1 MIFQSIKIF
10 ITIITTALYLNAQV
24 SVTASVDANNISK
37 SETFSFKIVALN
49 VDESPS
55 VDISPFTK
63 NFKVISGPSQQTN
76 IQWVNGSMTSSR
88 SLTWTLLSLQS
99 GKLNIPSLN
108 VRVGNKIYKTNP
120 IGIVVEKGFGKAQVA
135 NLFIE
140 AKPDKEQVHL
150 GEQVTI
156 TYRLFSQ
163 LPLSVE
169 DIEYPKTAGFWK
181 EDLLPVRAARF
192 TNTKLIN
199 GITYRVATLY
209 KSAMFPTQI
218 GDLKISPM
226 TAICNVEVSQRKRR
240 GVFDDPFFNSMFQET
255 QRKFIES
262 DTLTISVVSYPKEPP
277 IDFTGAVGQFSI
289 DTWLDTLDVAVNE
302 AVSLHVLLKG
312 TGNLNQFKINQIK
325 FPQNMEVFPP
335 TSSFKRDE
343 FRDQITG
350 EQKFEYILIPRQ
362 SGSYNINPIT
372 LTYFDPDLDQFFT
385 IKSKPLFLV
394 VNPGEAIST
403 DFNNNRREDVNLIA
417 NDIRYIKT
425 DSNIKLF
432 SSEGLLPLWVLTSY
446 ILSIAFF
453 LFPAVFVRVNN
464 QRINSLDFRINRSAL
479 KTALKDINKDS
490 HDPFAH
496 FSYVMYKYFKSKL
509 YLRSDKLDPLILEK
523 ILKPKLPVNLLGK
536 IISLAKTCDANR
548 FSPGSYKKAKDI
560 KIEITKLLKEIDRIL

>member
-10 ITIITTALYLNAQV
+10 IYLIASGIYLNAQV

-49 VDESPS
+49 ADESPS
-55 VDISPFTK
+55 VDISPFTN
-63 NFKVISGPSQQTN
+63 NFKVISGPGQQTN

-88 SLTWTLLSLQS
+88 SLTWTLLALQS

-120 IGIVVEKGFGKAQVA
+120 IGVVVEKSLGKAQIA

-156 TYRLFSQ
+156 TYRLYTRTN
-163 LPLSVE
+163 LSVE
-169 DIEYPKTAGFWK
+169 SIEYPKSIGFWS

-192 TNTKLIN
+192 NNTQIN
-199 GITYRVATLY
+199 GINYKVATLY

-262 DTLTISVVSYPKEPP
+262 DTLTISVVSYPKTPP
-277 IDFTGAVGQFSI
+277 LDFTGAVGQFSI
-289 DTWLDTLDVAVNE
+289 NSWLDTLDVSINE
-302 AVSLHVLLKG
+302 AVSLHVLLQG

-362 SGSYNINPIT
+362 SGSYTINPIT

-385 IKSKPLFLV
+385 IKSKPLSLV

-403 DFNNNRREDVNLIA
+403 TFNNNRREDVNLIA

-432 SSEGLLPLWVLTSY
+432 SSEGSFPLWILTSY
-446 ILSIAFF
+446 ILSIALFF
-453 LFPAVFVRVNN
+453 FPTAFVRVND
-464 QRINSLDFRINRSAL
+464 QRINSRDFRINRSAL

-490 HDPFAH
+490 QDPFAH
-496 FSYVMYKYFKSKL
+496 FSSVMYKYFKSKL
-509 YLRSDKLDPLILEK
+509 YLRSDKLDPLILEN
-523 ILKPKLPVNLLGK
+523 ILKPKLPVNLLSK

-548 FSPGSYKKAKDI
+548 FSPGSNKKAKDL
-560 KIEITKLLKEIDRIL
+560 KIEINKLLKEIDRIL